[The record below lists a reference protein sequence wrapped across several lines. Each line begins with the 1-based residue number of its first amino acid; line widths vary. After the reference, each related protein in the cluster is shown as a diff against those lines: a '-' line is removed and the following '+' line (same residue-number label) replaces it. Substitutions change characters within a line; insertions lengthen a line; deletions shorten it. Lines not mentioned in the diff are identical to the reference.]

1 MTDLK
6 KMSVRFTPDQQLY
19 IEKSAAAFNITP
31 TEFVRRQTLGQTL
44 AGNTCN
50 TYAAAVEAAAQ
61 CIPGV
66 SRTQLEW
73 AVSKVIVTMMNPPR

>member
-1 MTDLK
+1 MSELK
-6 KMSVRFTPDQQLY
+6 KISVRFTPDQQAF
-19 IEKSAAAFNITP
+19 IDKTAAAFNITP
-31 TEFVRRQTLGQTL
+31 TEFIRRQTLGQTL
-44 AGNTCN
+44 AGNSCN